1 MSETTPE
8 APVEEVPTET
18 PVEETPTVPAVPTD
32 SEVFEGIMKDARAA
46 YLNELKNLLFI
57 AMDARRID
65 DVKFLLTEVEKEDL
79 RIQQTSTVFP
89 EELVS
94 IFVNGL

>member
-1 MSETTPE
+1 MSVENPE
-8 APVEEVPTET
+8 APVEPALTEP
-18 PVEETPTVPAVPTD
+18 PVEETPAAPTA
-32 SEVFEGIMKDARAA
+32 SEIFEGVIKEAREA
-46 YLNELKNLLFI
+46 YLNELKNLLYI

-89 EELVS
+89 EQLVN
-94 IFVNGL
+94 IFVEGLS